1 MDKGAS
7 PSVVSLLMRSVGGR
21 RYELDGAVR
30 AESSGNCAAA
40 ELGRAEA
47 SCSWFLP
54 AVTCVWTLT
63 LKCATDGPPP
73 LNGFSRIGNIVFK
86 DA

>member
-7 PSVVSLLMRSVGGR
+7 PSVVSSSMRSVGGR

-30 AESSGNCAAA
+30 AEASGNRAAA

-47 SCSWFLP
+47 LCSWFLP
-54 AVTCVWTLT
+54 AVTC
-63 LKCATDGPPP
+63 A
-73 LNGFSRIGNIVFK
+73 
-86 DA
+86 